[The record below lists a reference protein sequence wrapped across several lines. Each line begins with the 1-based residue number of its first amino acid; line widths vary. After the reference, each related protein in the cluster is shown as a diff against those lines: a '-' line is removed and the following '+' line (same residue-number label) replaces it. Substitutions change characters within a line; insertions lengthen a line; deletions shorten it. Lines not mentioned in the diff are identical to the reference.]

1 MKRKTNELRIE
12 FNEQDELFVESDV
25 QSISKFTAL
34 LNSLISGDLDE
45 AIFASVEKDL
55 IDNGMND
62 EVKYIQELRK
72 KMNST
77 FQNLLD
83 KITEAGNQSIM
94 NPSQFR

>member
-1 MKRKTNELRIE
+1 MKRETNELRIE
-12 FNEQDELFVESDV
+12 FNEKDELFVESDV

-55 IDNGMND
+55 VDNGMND
-62 EVKYIQELRK
+62 ELKYIQELRK